1 MAHDRKRCAV
11 YTRKSSE
18 EGLDQ
23 DFNSLDAQREACA
36 AYISSQRHEG
46 WELVDQIYDD
56 GGYSGGTLERPAL
69 KRLMQDVEVGLVDI
83 IVVYKVDRLT
93 RALADFAKI
102 VEMLDG
108 QDASFVSV
116 TQQFNT
122 TTSTGRL
129 TLNVLLSFAQ
139 FEREVTGERIRDKIA
154 ASKKKGM
161 WMGGYVPLG
170 FDVADRKLVV
180 NSAEAEIVRQ
190 IFDLYLEHRNVRLV
204 EARAAELGLRTK
216 RRINISGE
224 ACGGR
229 PLSRGHIYRLLSNPV
244 YVGEISH
251 KGQVY
256 AGEHDPIVDRPT
268 WEKVRAALSENA
280 VARSGGE
287 YAREPSLLTGI
298 VFDDQGRRFTPSH
311 AVKRGQ
317 RYRYYVQQRDDGR
330 PQRLSASE
338 LESAVT
344 GGLVSVL
351 KDQRR
356 LADLLEKADAL
367 PGRYESC
374 FQSGRELADQ
384 LASVSHSRI
393 KSVLSDLVER
403 VVVGET
409 ELTISVRLTTLM
421 SEPTLTLAVD
431 INIPIEMKRRG
442 IEMKMVL
449 DDRKASGAPDASL
462 VRLVVQA
469 RDWWERLLSGE
480 VATAADIARSEGLT
494 RSHVTR
500 VIRLA
505 FLAPDIVQAI
515 LDGNAPPDLTAER
528 LLKRT
533 DLPLDWVDQRQLL
546 GCESVVS

>member
-36 AYISSQRHEG
+36 AYVSSQRHEG

-69 KRLMQDVEVGLVDI
+69 KRLMQDVEAGLVDT

-122 TTSTGRL
+122 TTSMGRL

-170 FDVADRKLVV
+170 YDVIDRKLVV
-180 NSAEAEIVRQ
+180 NSAEAETVRQ
-190 IFDLYLEHRNVRLV
+190 IFGLYLEHRNVRLV
-204 EARAAELGLRTK
+204 EARAAELRLRTK
-216 RRINISGE
+216 RRINKSGE
-224 ACGGR
+224 ATGGR

-244 YVGEISH
+244 YAGEISH

-256 AGEHDPIVDRPT
+256 AGDHDPIVDQPT
-268 WEKVRAALSENA
+268 WERVRAALSDNA
-280 VARSGGE
+280 VARSAGDH
-287 YAREPSLLTGI
+287 AREPSLLTGL

-317 RYRYYVQQRDDGR
+317 RYRYYVQQLDDGR

-338 LESAVT
+338 LEVAVT

-351 KDQRR
+351 KDKRR
-356 LADLLEKADAL
+356 LSAVLEKAGVL
-367 PGRYESC
+367 PGRYEGC
-374 FQSGRELADQ
+374 FQSGRELEGQ
-384 LASVSHSRI
+384 LACVSHSKI

-403 VVVGET
+403 VAVGET
-409 ELTISVRLTTLM
+409 ELSISLRLATLVDGQSPTSTI
-421 SEPTLTLAVD
+421 D
-431 INIPIEMKRRG
+431 INVPIKMKRRG

-449 DDRKASGAPDASL
+449 GDQKASGVPDPSL

-469 RDWWERLLSGE
+469 RDWWGRLLAGE
-480 VATAADIARSEGLT
+480 VATAAEIARSEGLT
-494 RSHVTR
+494 RSHVSR

-515 LDGNAPPDLTAER
+515 LDGNSPPDLTAER

-533 DLPLDWVDQRQLL
+533 DLPLDWVKQRQLL
-546 GCESVVS
+546 GCETVVS